1 MKVGTLN
8 DVNDVKIL
16 KVVFSVKEN
25 GEMETVPFCFHPIRI
40 DYFID

>member
-25 GEMETVPFCFHPIRI
+25 GEMETVHFGFHPIRI